1 MEPNIKSEHPKHP
14 LKKFFKVCIVL
25 LALLVALS
33 IFRGSSFARSFRGRF
48 MTSGSDFFLA
58 YTYTSGLDTRYLLF
72 ASDTNAVWLTSS
84 RTGNACLTTYQ
95 GSSLANG
102 IDSVFY
108 YSDGTCHRNF
118 KYQDSSDDSVLLV
131 TETYG
136 GSLPKVLPFE
146 KADLETAKTALDEMK
161 TVYDV
166 SKP

>member
-1 MEPNIKSEHPKHP
+1 METNIQSTHSEHP
-14 LKKFFKVCIVL
+14 LKKVFKICSVL

-33 IFRGSSFARSFRGRF
+33 VFRGSSFARSFRGRF
-48 MTSGSDFFLA
+48 MTSNTDFFLA
-58 YTYTSGLDTRYLLF
+58 YTYTSGLDTHYLLF
-72 ASDTNAVWLTSS
+72 SSDTNAVWLTSS
-84 RTGNACLTTYQ
+84 RTGNACLATYQ

-108 YSDGTCHRNF
+108 YSDGACHRNF
-118 KYQDSSDDSVLLV
+118 KYRDPSDDSVLFV

-136 GSLPKVLPFE
+136 GSLPKVFPFE
-146 KADLETAKTALDEMK
+146 KADLEAAKTALDEMK